1 MHKSEFDAIHSDLVA
16 VGFCMYSIKF
26 RFKNIQTFIV
36 SNNSFTLTNT
46 LIKTLYFKFIIL
58 LQEKLVFNN
67 LYDLI

>member
-46 LIKTLYFKFIIL
+46 LIKTLYF
-58 LQEKLVFNN
+58 
-67 LYDLI
+67 

>member
-46 LIKTLYFKFIIL
+46 LIKTFIFLIIFSLLFYFK
-58 LQEKLVFNN
+58 KN
-67 LYDLI
+67 

>member
-1 MHKSEFDAIHSDLVA
+1 MHKSEFDAIHYDLVA

-46 LIKTLYFKFIIL
+46 LIKTFIFLIIFSLLFYFK
-58 LQEKLVFNN
+58 KN
-67 LYDLI
+67 